1 MDASFLSNPEDEIA
15 EPIIKPAM
23 INQTAVDAKPEN
35 KILVSINWNVA
46 TSAKKIKPVKNG
58 GRNDVLQKANV
69 INTTAALYENDA
81 GWLAIG
87 NKTSNNENTK
97 TQNSAMV
104 LKLKLT
110 AIGAILVK
118 YMVRC
123 CAI

>member
-118 YMVRC
+118 NMVRC

>member
-97 TQNSAMV
+97 IQNSAMV